1 MYIYIYICI
10 YIYVCVLI
18 MVCNHCNFETMHAS
32 SNHHS
37 KLIGIHAHD
46 TSNTLSVKNKSA
58 KKKLLKIIGR

>member
-1 MYIYIYICI
+1 MC
-10 YIYVCVLI
+10 VRVLI

-37 KLIGIHAHD
+37 SLTGIHAHD